1 MTLTSKVIGA
11 KHPIVVERLVLDGG
25 VEVNG

>member
-1 MTLTSKVIGA
+1 MTLTSKVIGE
-11 KHPIVVERLVLDGG
+11 KHPIVFARLVLDGG

>member
-11 KHPIVVERLVLDGG
+11 KHPIVVKRLVLDGG
-25 VEVNG
+25 GEGNG

>member
-11 KHPIVVERLVLDGG
+11 KHPIALARLVLDGG